1 MFVQMSF
8 GPATGFGRMF
18 FRPTAILFL
27 VCLALAAMPGRASAA
42 EDSSGNATVDVS
54 QEKGFGRM
62 IIAFKGRNLLPQY
75 TVKSNNGVLVIQ
87 FAEPVKTNVDRV
99 PLVLGDYLTVARRDP
114 DGMALRFA
122 LARQVRVNTMD
133 AGEKLFVDLLPTTW
147 LGPPPT
153 LPEAVVR
160 ELAQRAD
167 AALRAE
173 REAENMRFGLKVMP
187 KLDFRVG
194 RQPTFTRFSFGW
206 NVPFDTQMS
215 RDKDKVLLTF
225 NRPAMV
231 DLSPVQVDPPP
242 GLTDIA
248 ADVSDGKLKITL
260 SISPEA
266 DVRAFREDQT
276 YVVDLSTGTERP
288 NPLPAQ
294 VLKPFQQVPAE
305 AKNRVDAPGNR
316 PTQAQTPPQGS
327 DVVTTQVPMPEAGK
341 PVTAQPAAATV
352 PLKASAKPAVA
363 SQPADMPKRVAAVP
377 EPAAAAEPTL
387 SKSPTMDAP
396 APSEAT
402 APPTAPQDGSAL
414 EQTSPGE
421 MRPEMRD
428 PNADVPKIIR
438 AEAKRNGNM
447 VRVAF
452 PFRDRVASAAFKRD
466 FSVWLVFDSK
476 LPIDVNAIQAALG
489 DLAANVVA
497 GKVDQAQTVRID
509 LTQPALTTMGADGNS
524 WILTIG
530 EMVLEPSRPLLLK
543 RLFRAD
549 QQGQL
554 QVDLPD
560 AGMVHELPDPN
571 VGDKIMLVTAYG
583 PARGLI
589 KEQGFAELDALAT
602 AQGIAIIPFADD
614 LRVSLE
620 HDVVT
625 IGREKGLSL
634 SSGVGLDH
642 SEVTLPRLGDKPK
655 RVAADASSFDA
666 GDPAA
671 FNEKQLQLQREI
683 ADAPEKERTAKRLAL
698 ASFYIAHR
706 FAPEA
711 LGVLR
716 LIAADAPGIE
726 RDPGFGVF
734 YAAAQAMTGRL
745 KEAHQVLARPALADS
760 ADAALWRTIVDDG
773 LRKCDEG
780 RDAAMQ
786 ASPAVGSYPPDVQA
800 MFSLAAAECSVEL
813 NDFGPAAARLA
824 EIQPDE
830 IDPALAGK
838 YQILQAR
845 IMDAAGRPDDAL
857 TRLDKAVESE
867 DRRGAAEAE
876 YRRLVILHRDNQI
889 SDKDTI
895 DRLKSLVF
903 SWRGDEIELKS
914 LRFLANLQAA
924 NGQYRD
930 AFNSMRSAVLVDG
943 TADTTHRLQDE
954 MNKVFLDLF
963 LDGKADTLE
972 PVEALTLYYDFRDM
986 TPVGRQGDEIVRNL
1000 ADRLISVDLLD
1011 QAAEMLSY
1019 QVENRLRGVAKAQ
1032 IAADLAV
1039 VYMLNRKPDRALAVL
1054 NKTRQSALPASIER
1068 QRRVVEARALSEV
1081 GRGELALE
1089 LLAPLVGS
1097 DVDRL
1102 KADIAWKAKDWR
1114 GAGERLET
1122 MLAGRWSDRTP
1133 LDNQERLDV
1142 LRAAIGYAL
1151 AADQLSLDRLRGKF
1165 AAKMRDSPNSRAFD
1179 VVTAPIQTQGSEFR
1193 DIAKQI
1199 ASVDTMRSFLDEYR
1213 QQYMKSSRPAKP
1225 ADPTKGPLPPGPLPP
1240 AAQSSQQPTPANPP
1254 KA

>member
-1 MFVQMSF
+1 MICLLFAVGHGRPAGAQDA
-8 GPATGFGRMF
+8 GAPAT
-18 FRPTAILFL
+18 I
-27 VCLALAAMPGRASAA
+27 
-42 EDSSGNATVDVS
+42 EVS

-62 IIAFKGRNLLPQY
+62 VIAFKDRNLLPQY
-75 TVKSNNGVLVIQ
+75 VIKSNNGVLVIQ
-87 FAEPVKTNVDRV
+87 FAEAIKVNVDRV

-122 LARQVRVNTMD
+122 LARQTRISTMD
-133 AGEKLFVDLLPTTW
+133 AGEKLFVDLLPGNW
-147 LGPPPT
+147 QGPTPT

-160 ELAQRAD
+160 DLAQRAD
-167 AALRAE
+167 AALKAQ
-173 REAENMRFGLKVMP
+173 REAENMRFGQKVMP

-225 NRPAMV
+225 NRPARI
-231 DLSPVQVDPPP
+231 DFAPVLIDPPQ

-248 ADVSDGKLKITL
+248 AEIVEGKLKITL
-260 SISPEA
+260 SITPEA

-276 YVVDLSTGTERP
+276 YVVDLSTGSERP

-294 VLKPFQQVPAE
+294 ALKGLSDMPGDAHD
-305 AKNRVDAPGNR
+305 RVESPGTR
-316 PTQAQTPPQGS
+316 PTPAPDKPQAA
-327 DVVTTQVPMPEAGK
+327 DVVTTQVPMPGADK
-341 PVTAQPAAATV
+341 PTVDKPAAALPAAKAPVAKV
-352 PLKASAKPAVA
+352 PAKPATKPIANDVA
-363 SQPADMPKRVAAVP
+363 AEPPKRITPVP
-377 EPAAAAEPTL
+377 EPPAPAETSLPIAASQEPVV
-387 SKSPTMDAP
+387 PPDAIAAP
-396 APSEAT
+396 APRQDET
-402 APPTAPQDGSAL
+402 APEPAN
-414 EQTSPGE
+414 PGE
-421 MRPEMRD
+421 MRPEVRD

-438 AEAKRNGNM
+438 AEAKRNGNL

-476 LPIDVNAIQAALG
+476 LPVDVRAIQTALG

-543 RLFRAD
+543 RIFRAD

-554 QVDLPD
+554 QIDLPD
-560 AGMVHELPDPN
+560 AGAVHELADPN
-571 VGDKIMLVTAYG
+571 VGDKIMVVTAFG

-602 AQGIAIIPFADD
+602 AQGVAVIPFADD

-620 HDVVT
+620 HDVVS
-625 IGREKGLSL
+625 IGRERGLSL
-634 SSGVGLDH
+634 STGPSLDH
-642 SEVTLPRLGDKPK
+642 SEATLPRLGDKPK
-655 RVAADASSFDA
+655 RVAADAKSFEM
-666 GDPAA
+666 GNPAV
-671 FNEKQLQLQREI
+671 FNERLLELQASV

-698 ASFYIAHR
+698 SSFYIAQR

-716 LIAADAPGIE
+716 LTAMESPGIE
-726 RDPGFGVF
+726 RDPGFGVL
-734 YAAAQAMTGRL
+734 YAAAQAMTGRY

-773 LRKCDEG
+773 LNKCVEG
-780 RDAAMQ
+780 RDAAVQ
-786 ASPAVGSYPPDVQA
+786 AAPAVGSYPIDVQA

-830 IDPALAGK
+830 IDPALAVK
-838 YQILQAR
+838 YEILEGR

-857 TRLDKAVESE
+857 TRLDKAVESS

-876 YRRLVILHRDNQI
+876 YRRLVILHRDAQI
-889 SDKDTI
+889 SDKDLI

-903 SWRGDEIELKS
+903 GWRGDEVELKS
-914 LRFLANLQAA
+914 LRFLANMQAA
-924 NGQYRD
+924 NGQYRE
-930 AFNSMRSAVLVDG
+930 AFNLMRSALQIDG
-943 TADTTHRLQDE
+943 NAETTHKLQDE

-972 PVEALTLYYDFRDM
+972 PIEALTLYYDFRDM

-1011 QAAEMLSY
+1011 QAAEMLTY

-1039 VYMLNRKPDRALAVL
+1039 VHMLNRKPDQALVVL
-1054 NKTRQSALPASIER
+1054 NKTRQSSLPASIER
-1068 QRRVVEARALSEV
+1068 QRRVVEARALSEI

-1089 LLAPLVGS
+1089 LLSPLVGS

-1122 MLAGRWSDRTP
+1122 MLAGRWSDKTA

-1142 LRAAIGYAL
+1142 IRAAIGYAL
-1151 AADQLSLDRLRGKF
+1151 GADQLSLDRLRNKF

-1179 VVTAPIQTQGSEFR
+1179 VVTAAIQTQGTEFR
-1193 DIAKQI
+1193 EIAKQI
-1199 ASVDTMRSFLDEYR
+1199 AGVDTMRSFLDEYR
-1213 QQYMKSSRPAKP
+1213 QQYMKASIPKPVIPAKAP
-1225 ADPTKGPLPPGPLPP
+1225 PPGPLPP
-1240 AAQSSQQPTPANPP
+1240 AAAPSSQPPEPANAP